1 MRFTNISNARDEG
14 VRVIFDNKVVV
25 ITGAGSGI
33 GRGFAIGFA
42 RDGALVVGI
51 SRSAA
56 DLATTRELCGGDKMH
71 GVAGD
76 ISVEA
81 DVDRLF
87 AEVARRHGRVD
98 ILVNNA
104 ALYPKA
110 GFLES
115 SHRDWAQV
123 FQVNV
128 MGMALCCRK
137 ALPGMLERGHGRIVN
152 VGTFAWRGPIP
163 GASAYS
169 VSKACVPVLTK
180 SLAVEID
187 RARHPD
193 VLVNE
198 LVPGVYRTRMSEGGE
213 DPMDAY
219 PHARFVASLPS
230 GGPTGETFLRSELL
244 VEYVG
249 MRAKL
254 RRIVGKLTGG

>member
-1 MRFTNISNARDEG
+1 MIFEG
-14 VRVIFDNKVVV
+14 KVVV
-25 ITGAGSGI
+25 VTGAGSGV

-42 RDGALVVGI
+42 RDGAQVVGF
-51 SRSAA
+51 SRNAE
-56 DLATTRELCGGDKMH
+56 DLATTRELCGADKMH
-71 GVAGD
+71 AVAGD
-76 ISVEA
+76 VSVAA

-87 AEVARRHGRVD
+87 DEVARRHGRVD
-98 ILVNNA
+98 VLVNNA

-115 SHRDWAQV
+115 THRDWAYV
-123 FQVNV
+123 FEVNV
-128 MGMALCCRK
+128 MGMALTCRRV
-137 ALPGMLERGHGRIVN
+137 LPGMLERGYGRIVN
-152 VGTFAWRGPIP
+152 VGTFAWRGPMQ

-187 RARHPD
+187 RARYPD

-198 LVPGVYRTRMSEGGE
+198 LVPGIYRTRMSDHGE

-219 PHARFVASLPS
+219 PHARFLASLPR
-230 GGPTGETFLRSELL
+230 GGPTGETFLRSELF

-254 RRIVGKLTGG
+254 RRILGKLTGR

>member
-1 MRFTNISNARDEG
+1 M
-14 VRVIFDNKVVV
+14 IFDDKVVV
-25 ITGAGSGI
+25 ITGAGSGV
-33 GRGFAIGFA
+33 GRGFAAGFA
-42 RDGALVVGI
+42 RDGAQVVGFG
-51 SRSAA
+51 RSAA
-56 DLATTRELCGGDKMH
+56 DLGATRELCGRDRLH
-71 GVAGD
+71 AVAGD
-76 ISVEA
+76 VSVAA

-87 AEVARRHGRVD
+87 DEVMQRHGRVD
-98 ILVNNA
+98 VLVNNA
-104 ALYPKA
+104 ALYPRA
-110 GFLES
+110 GFIEC
-115 SHRDWAQV
+115 SHADWWHV
-123 FQVNV
+123 FEVNV
-128 MGMALCCRK
+128 MGMALCCRR

-152 VGTFAWRGPIP
+152 VGTFAWRGPMQ

-187 RARHPD
+187 RVRHPD

-198 LVPGVYRTRMSEGGE
+198 LVPGVYRTRMSEHGE

-230 GGPTGETFLRSELL
+230 GGPTGETFIRSELF

-254 RRIVGKLTGG
+254 RRILGKLTGR

>member
-1 MRFTNISNARDEG
+1 M
-14 VRVIFDNKVVV
+14 IFDGKVVV

-33 GRGFAIGFA
+33 GRGFAVGFA
-42 RDGALVVGI
+42 RDGAQVVGI
-51 SRSAA
+51 GRTAA
-56 DLATTRELCGGDKMH
+56 DLAATRELCGGDRMH

-76 ISVEA
+76 ISIEA

-87 AEVARRHGRVD
+87 EEVMRRHGRVD

-110 GFLES
+110 GFLETPQ
-115 SHRDWAQV
+115 RDWAHV

-128 MGMALCCRK
+128 LGMAYCCRR
-137 ALPGMLERGHGRIVN
+137 ALPGMLERGYGRIVN
-152 VGTFAWRGPIP
+152 VGTFAWRGPMQ

-198 LVPGVYRTRMSEGGE
+198 LVPGVYRTRMTDWGE

-230 GGPTGETFLRSELL
+230 GGPTGETFLRSELF

-249 MRAKL
+249 LRAKL
-254 RRIVGKLTGG
+254 RRILGKLTGR

>member
-1 MRFTNISNARDEG
+1 MS
-14 VRVIFDNKVVV
+14 FDGKVVV
-25 ITGAGSGI
+25 VTGAGSGV
-33 GRGFAIGFA
+33 GRGFAVGFA
-42 RDGALVVGI
+42 RDGARVVGF
-51 SRSAA
+51 SRSAD
-56 DLATTRELCGGDKMH
+56 DLAATCELCGGDAMLA
-71 GVAGD
+71 VAGD
-76 ISVEA
+76 VSVEA

-87 AEVARRHGRVD
+87 EEVMRRHGRVD

-115 SHRDWAQV
+115 SHRDWAYV

-128 MGMALCCRK
+128 LGMALCCRR
-137 ALPGMLERGHGRIVN
+137 ALPGMLERGYGRIVN
-152 VGTFAWRGPIP
+152 VGTFAWRGPMA

-169 VSKACVPVLTK
+169 VSKACVPVLTR
-180 SLAVEID
+180 SLALEID
-187 RARHPD
+187 RARYPD

-198 LVPGVYRTRMSEGGE
+198 LVPGVYRTRMSEQGE

-230 GGPTGETFLRSELL
+230 GGPTGETFLRSELF

-249 MRAKL
+249 LRAKL
-254 RRIVGKLTGG
+254 RRVLRKLGVG